1 MCKPLQSLNCD
12 LDGFSTVYDKSDMYD
27 IQKPWPLGLP
37 RTWPAFA
44 AAFLVVL
51 AVLAS
56 LDVYLSRTS
65 IGWPEEWRR
74 PFFLITDYGLADW
87 TLYPG
92 LIGMILFGLLRF
104 PLQGLWKKASG
115 EMALFFAFIFIGTG
129 FPGLMTMILKR
140 IIGRVRPVEFEQ
152 VGAFAFQPLQ
162 NWVYQSFPSGHSTTA
177 IAMAFTFGFFWPRSY
192 IPFLILGIIV
202 CISRV
207 PVGMHYPTDIFAG
220 FVVGMLGCYA
230 VRNFFGDRGW
240 LFEKTADGR
249 YVRKPMTAVKSLFQ
263 RA

>member
-1 MCKPLQSLNCD
+1 MTGFPLCKTNLA
-12 LDGFSTVYDKSDMYD
+12 MYD
-27 IQKPWPLGLP
+27 LQKPWPLSLP

-44 AAFLVVL
+44 AAFLVIL
-51 AVLAS
+51 AVLAV
-56 LDVYLSRTS
+56 LDVYLSRTL
-65 IGWPEEWRR
+65 IGMSDAWRR

-92 LIGMILFGLLRF
+92 LIGMILFALLRL

-115 EMALFFAFIFIGTG
+115 ELALFFAFIFIGTG
-129 FPGLMTMILKR
+129 FPGLVTMILKR
-140 IIGRVRPVEFEQ
+140 IIGRVRPVDFDN
-152 VGAFAFQPLQ
+152 VGAFDFQPLQ

-192 IPFLILGIIV
+192 MPFLIIGIIV

-249 YVRKPMTAVKSLFQ
+249 YVRKPMTAVKALFQ
-263 RA
+263 RAAA